1 MSGKV
6 GSKRNRLGEIL
17 MSHANELGMILRNR
31 YFQLRTKSYDS
42 QEDLGSRSPSA
53 CILIE

>member
-17 MSHANELGMILRNR
+17 MSYANELGMILRNR

-42 QEDLGSRSPSA
+42 Q
-53 CILIE
+53 